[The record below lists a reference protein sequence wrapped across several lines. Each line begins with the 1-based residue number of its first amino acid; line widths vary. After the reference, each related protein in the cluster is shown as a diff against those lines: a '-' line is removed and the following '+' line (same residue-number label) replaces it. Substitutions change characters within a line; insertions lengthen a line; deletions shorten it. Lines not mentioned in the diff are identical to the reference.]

1 MPRSSQLDRDQLFQQ
16 IIEALNQ
23 MPDLMRQVFILSHYQ
38 EVSPDDIASKI
49 GVKKEEIPFLLKC
62 AEDLL
67 YQKLQ
72 PTLIPPTK
80 TMKLV
85 NFRG

>member
-1 MPRSSQLDRDQLFQQ
+1 MPRPSELDRDQLFQQ

-49 GVKKEEIPFLLKC
+49 GVKEEEIPFLLKC